1 VITVQ
6 LLGGASL
13 RSGEVPLAGPPAQ
26 RHRIALLSL
35 IVAAWPQPLSRDRAM
50 ALLWP
55 ERDLPKARRLLNLAV
70 HVLRSAL
77 GEDAIVSANDGLLL
91 NPTALSC
98 DLHELRA
105 AIAANDPERIAR
117 CYTGALLDG
126 FHLDES
132 AEFAYWLDER
142 RSELVHAFTG
152 ALRIVAE
159 GQERSGDVHGRVGTC
174 RKLVAAHPHSGLYA
188 RALMR
193 ALDAIGDRAGAI
205 RHAAEHARRL
215 ELDLELPPDPEVQ
228 ALADELRAAAP
239 ARRAPAGSRP
249 AARPRGQAHHLYLQ
263 GRRWASEY
271 TLAGLARAADCFER
285 AVAHDPSFALA
296 LTGLAMAYAELS
308 EQGGMPP
315 DTAYRKAGAAA
326 AAALRLDPELGE
338 THRTVAYL
346 KAVREHDW
354 AGAEAE
360 FQRAL
365 ELNPEDADAHDL
377 YGRLCAALGRYDE
390 AIVLQRRAQELDPLS
405 HRLDVVSTLLRA
417 GRHHEAVMGARNAVE
432 LDPGHDRAR
441 ATLGWAYFLSGRQE
455 EGLAELERAA
465 SLSPNSTLWLGQLGE
480 AYGMAGRTERAR
492 EVLRQLESRARTA
505 YVSPYHLAYVHTGL
519 GEYDQAAALL
529 ERASRERSGAV
540 YGIRG
545 SFLFAPLHAHPGFR
559 ALLER
564 MGVMGDDRAIGR

>member
-13 RSGEVPLAGPPAQ
+13 RAGDVPLAGPPAQ

-55 ERDLPKARRLLNLAV
+55 DRDLVKARRLLNLSV
-70 HVLRSAL
+70 YVLRSAL
-77 GEDAIVSANDGLLL
+77 GEDAIVSTNDGLLL
-91 NPTALSC
+91 NPTALTC
-98 DLHELRA
+98 DFHELRA
-105 AIAANDPERIAR
+105 AIAANDPERISR

-152 ALRIVAE
+152 ALRLVAE
-159 GQERSGDVHGRVGTC
+159 DQERAGDVHGRVSTC
-174 RKLVAAHPHSGLYA
+174 RRLVAAHPHSGLYA

-193 ALDAIGDRAGAI
+193 ALDAVGDRPGAI

-215 ELDLELPPDPEVQ
+215 EVDLDLPPDPEVQ
-228 ALADELRAAAP
+228 ALAEELRTAAP
-239 ARRAPAGSRP
+239 ARPPATGARATV
-249 AARPRGQAHHLYLQ
+249 RPRGQAYHLYLQ

-285 AVAHDPSFALA
+285 AVAHDPTFALA
-296 LTGLAMAYAELS
+296 SANLAMAYAELA
-308 EQGGMPP
+308 EQGGMAP
-315 DTAYRKAGAAA
+315 DVAYRRAGDAAA
-326 AAALRLDPELGE
+326 TALRLDPELGE
-338 THRTVAYL
+338 AHRTIAYL
-346 KAVREHDW
+346 TAVRDHDW
-354 AGAEAE
+354 AAAEQE
-360 FQRAL
+360 FKRAL
-365 ELNPEDADAHDL
+365 ALNPDDADAHDL

-390 AIVLQRRAQELDPLS
+390 AITLQRRAQELDPLS

-417 GRHHEAVMGARNAVE
+417 GRHHEAVVGARNAVE

-455 EGLAELERAA
+455 EGLVELERAVA
-465 SLSPNSTLWLGQLGE
+465 ISPNSTLWLGQLGQ
-480 AYGMAGRTERAR
+480 AYAMAGQTPKAL
-492 EVLRQLESRARTA
+492 EVLRQLDRRARTA
-505 YVSPYHLAYVHTGL
+505 YVSPYHLAYVYTGL
-519 GEYDQAAALL
+519 GEADRAVACL
-529 ERASRERSGAV
+529 ERAVAERAGAV
-540 YGIRG
+540 YGIKG
-545 SFLFAPLHAHPGFR
+545 SFLFAALQAHPGFR
-559 ALLER
+559 ALLQRLKVE
-564 MGVMGDDRAIGR
+564 

>member
-13 RSGEVPLAGPPAQ
+13 RAGEVPLGGPPAQ

-55 ERDLPKARRLLNLAV
+55 ERDLVKARRLLNLAV

-77 GEDAIVSANDGLLL
+77 GEDAILSTTDGLLL

-152 ALRIVAE
+152 ALRVVAE
-159 GQERSGDVHGRVGTC
+159 DQERNGDMHGRVSTC

-193 ALDAIGDRAGAI
+193 ALDAAGDRAGAI
-205 RHAAEHARRL
+205 RHAGEHARRL

-228 ALADELRAAAP
+228 ALAEELRTAAP
-239 ARRAPAGSRP
+239 VRP
-249 AARPRGQAHHLYLQ
+249 ASATRTAGRPRGQAQHLYLQ

-271 TLAGLARAADCFER
+271 TWAGLARAADCFER
-285 AVAHDPSFALA
+285 AVAHDPAFALA

-315 DTAYRKAGAAA
+315 DVAYRKAGAAA
-326 AAALRLDPELGE
+326 AAALRIDPQLGE
-338 THRTVAYL
+338 AHRTVAYL

-360 FQRAL
+360 FKRAL

-377 YGRLCAALGRYDE
+377 YGRLCSAMGRYDE
-390 AIVLQRRAQELDPLS
+390 AIQLQRRAQELDPLS

-417 GRHHEAVMGARNAVE
+417 GRHHEALIGARNAVE
-432 LDPGHDRAR
+432 LDPGHDRGR
-441 ATLGWAYFLSGRQE
+441 ATLGWAYFLSGRRE
-455 EGLAELERAA
+455 EGLAELERAV

-480 AYGMAGRTERAR
+480 AYGLAGRTDRAR
-492 EVLRQLESRARTA
+492 EVLRQLQTRARTA

-519 GEYDQAAALL
+519 GEFDQAVALL
-529 ERASRERSGAV
+529 DRASRERSGAV
-540 YGIRG
+540 YGIAG
-545 SFLFAPLHAHPGFR
+545 SFLFTPLHEHAGFR

-564 MGVMGDDRAIGR
+564 MAINPTVSGER

>member
-1 VITVQ
+1 
-6 LLGGASL
+6 
-13 RSGEVPLAGPPAQ
+13 
-26 RHRIALLSL
+26 
-35 IVAAWPQPLSRDRAM
+35 M

-55 ERDLPKARRLLNLAV
+55 ERDLVKARRLLNLAV

-77 GEDAIVSANDGLLL
+77 GEDAILSTNDGLLL
-91 NPTALSC
+91 NPTALTC

-105 AIAANDPERIAR
+105 AISANDPERIAR

-132 AEFAYWLDER
+132 SEFAYWLDER

-152 ALRIVAE
+152 ALRVVAE
-159 GQERSGDVHGRVGTC
+159 DQERNGDMHGRVSTF

-193 ALDAIGDRAGAI
+193 ALDAAGDRAGAI

-228 ALADELRAAAP
+228 ALAEELRAAAP
-239 ARRAPAGSRP
+239 ARAARVPARP
-249 AARPRGQAHHLYLQ
+249 TPRPRGQAHHLYLA

-271 TLAGLARAADCFER
+271 TRAGLARAADCFER
-285 AVAHDPSFALA
+285 AVAHDPTFALA

-315 DTAYRKAGAAA
+315 DVAYRKAGEAA
-326 AAALRLDPELGE
+326 AAALRIDPELGE
-338 THRTVAYL
+338 AHRTVAYL
-346 KAVREHDW
+346 KVVRDHDW

-365 ELNPEDADAHDL
+365 ELNPEDANAHDL
-377 YGRLCAALGRYDE
+377 YGRLCSALGRHDE
-390 AIVLQRRAQELDPLS
+390 AIALQRRAQELDPLS
-405 HRLDVVSTLLRA
+405 HRLDAVSSLLRA
-417 GRHHEAVMGARNAVE
+417 GRHHEALIGARNAVE
-432 LDPGHDRAR
+432 LDPGHDRGR

-455 EGLAELERAA
+455 EGVAELERAV

-480 AYGMAGRTERAR
+480 AYGLAGRTGGAR
-492 EVLRQLESRARTA
+492 EVLRQVETRARA
-505 YVSPYHLAYVHTGL
+505 G
-519 GEYDQAAALL
+519 
-529 ERASRERSGAV
+529 
-540 YGIRG
+540 
-545 SFLFAPLHAHPGFR
+545 
-559 ALLER
+559 
-564 MGVMGDDRAIGR
+564 

>member
-13 RSGEVPLAGPPAQ
+13 RSGDVPIAGPPAQ

-35 IVAAWPQPLSRDRAM
+35 IVSAWPQPLSRDRAM

-55 ERDLPKARRLLNLAV
+55 ERDLVKTRRLLNLAV
-70 HVLRSAL
+70 YVLRTAL
-77 GEDAIVSANDGLLL
+77 GEDAIVSTNDGLLL

-105 AIAANDPERIAR
+105 AISANDPERIAR

-152 ALRIVAE
+152 ALRLVAE
-159 GQERSGDVHGRVGTC
+159 DQERAGDLHGRINTC
-174 RKLVAAHPHSGLYA
+174 RRLVAAHPHSGLYA

-193 ALDAIGDRAGAI
+193 ALDAAGDRAGAI
-205 RHAAEHARRL
+205 RHSTEHARRL
-215 ELDLELPPDPEVQ
+215 EQDLELPPDPEVQ
-228 ALADELRAAAP
+228 SLAEELRTAAPPRPAAP
-239 ARRAPAGSRP
+239 AARTAP
-249 AARPRGQAHHLYLQ
+249 RPRGQAYHLYLQ

-296 LTGLAMAYAELS
+296 SANLAMAYAELS
-308 EQGGMPP
+308 EQGGMAPEV
-315 DTAYRKAGAAA
+315 AYRRAADAAA
-326 AAALRLDPELGE
+326 TALRLDPELGE
-338 THRTVAYL
+338 AHRTAAYL

-354 AGAEAE
+354 AGAEEE
-360 FQRAL
+360 FKRAL
-365 ELNPEDADAHDL
+365 ELSPDDADAHDL

-390 AIVLQRRAQELDPLS
+390 AIALQRQAQELDPLS

-417 GRHHEAVMGARNAVE
+417 GRHHEAVGGARNAVE

-441 ATLGWAYFLSGRQE
+441 ATLGWAYFMSGRQD
-455 EGLAELERAA
+455 EGLVELERAV
-465 SLSPNSTLWLGQLGE
+465 SLSPNSTLWLGQLGQ
-480 AYGMAGRTERAR
+480 AYAMAGRTDKAR
-492 EVLRQLESRARTA
+492 EVLRQLETRARTA
-505 YVSPYHLAYVHTGL
+505 YVSPYHLAYIYTGL
-519 GEYDQAAALL
+519 GEADRAVALL
-529 ERASRERSGAV
+529 ERALAERAGAV
-540 YGIRG
+540 YGIKG
-545 SFLFAPLHAHPGFR
+545 SFLFAGLQGHPGFR
-559 ALLER
+559 ELLRR
-564 MGVMGDDRAIGR
+564 MGLE

>member
-1 VITVQ
+1 MITVQ

-55 ERDLPKARRLLNLAV
+55 ERDLVKARRLLNLAV

-77 GEDAIVSANDGLLL
+77 GEHAILSTNDGLLI

-152 ALRIVAE
+152 ALRVVAE
-159 GQERSGDVHGRVGTC
+159 DQGRNGDVHGRVSTC

-193 ALDAIGDRAGAI
+193 ALDAVGDRAGAI
-205 RHAAEHARRL
+205 RHAAEHTRRL
-215 ELDLELPPDPEVQ
+215 AQDLELPPDPEVQ
-228 ALADELRAAAP
+228 ALAEELRTAAP
-239 ARRAPAGSRP
+239 TQPAVASPRAQ
-249 AARPRGQAHHLYLQ
+249 ARPRGQAHHLYLQ

-271 TLAGLARAADCFER
+271 TLAGLARAVDCFER
-285 AVAHDPSFALA
+285 AVAHDPTFALA
-296 LTGLAMAYAELS
+296 LAGLAMAYAELS

-315 DTAYRKAGAAA
+315 DVAYRKAGEAS

-338 THRTVAYL
+338 AHRTSAYL

-354 AGAEAE
+354 AGAELE
-360 FQRAL
+360 FVRAL
-365 ELNPEDADAHDL
+365 ALNPEDADAHDL
-377 YGRLCAALGRYDE
+377 YGRMCAALGRYDE

-417 GRHHEAVMGARNAVE
+417 GRHHEAAVGARNAVE
-432 LDPGHDRAR
+432 LDPGHDRSR
-441 ATLGWAYFLSGRQE
+441 ATLGWAYFLSGRQD

-465 SLSPNSTLWLGQLGE
+465 SLSPNSTLWTGQLGA
-480 AYGMAGRTERAR
+480 AYAMAGRIDKAR
-492 EVLRQLESRARTA
+492 EVLRQLETRARTT

-519 GEYDQAAALL
+519 GDYDRALGLLEQAAT
-529 ERASRERSGAV
+529 ERSGAV
-540 YGIRG
+540 YGIRS
-545 SFLFAPLHAHPGFR
+545 SFLFAPLHGHPRFR

-564 MGVMGDDRAIGR
+564 MGLAEGG

>member
-1 VITVQ
+1 MITVQ

-13 RSGEVPLAGPPAQ
+13 RAGEVPLAGPPAQ

-35 IVAAWPQPLSRDRAM
+35 IIAAWPQPLSRDRAM

-55 ERDLPKARRLLNLAV
+55 ERGLIKARRLLNLAV

-77 GEDAIVSANDGLLL
+77 GEDAILSTTDGLLL

-132 AEFAYWLDER
+132 AEFAYWLDQR
-142 RSELVHAFTG
+142 RTELVHAFTG
-152 ALRIVAE
+152 ALRVVAE
-159 GQERSGDVHGRVGTC
+159 DQERSGALHGRVTTF
-174 RKLVAAHPHSGLYA
+174 RRLVAAHPHSGLYA

-193 ALDAIGDRAGAI
+193 ALDAVGDRAGAI

-228 ALADELRAAAP
+228 ALAEELRTAAP
-239 ARRAPAGSRP
+239 PRP
-249 AARPRGQAHHLYLQ
+249 APPRSTTRPRGQAHHLYLQ

-285 AVAHDPSFALA
+285 AVAHDPTFTLA
-296 LTGLAMAYAELS
+296 HTELAMVYAELS

-315 DTAYRKAGAAA
+315 DVAYRKAGDAA
-326 AAALRLDPELGE
+326 AAALRLGPELGE
-338 THRTVAYL
+338 AHRTAAYL
-346 KAVREHDW
+346 KLVREHDW

-360 FQRAL
+360 FKRAL

-377 YGRLCAALGRYDE
+377 YGRLCSALGRHDE
-390 AIVLQRRAQELDPLS
+390 AIALQRRAQELDPLS
-405 HRLDVVSTLLRA
+405 HRLDAVSSLLRA
-417 GRHHEAVMGARNAVE
+417 GRYHEAVIGARNAVE
-432 LDPGHDRAR
+432 LDPGHDRGR
-441 ATLGWAYFLSGRQE
+441 ATLGWAYFLSGRRDD
-455 EGLAELERAA
+455 GLAELERAVA
-465 SLSPNSTLWLGQLGE
+465 LSPNSTLWLGQLGE
-480 AYGMAGRTERAR
+480 AYGMAGRTDRAR
-492 EVLRQLESRARTA
+492 EVLRQLEARARTA

-519 GEYDQAAALL
+519 GEYDRAVALL
-529 ERASRERSGAV
+529 ERAAAERAGAV
-540 YGIRG
+540 YGIAG
-545 SFLFAPLHAHPGFR
+545 SFLFTPLHGHAGFQ
-559 ALLER
+559 AILER
-564 MGVMGDDRAIGR
+564 MGVR

>member
-13 RSGEVPLAGPPAQ
+13 RAGEVPLAGPPAQ

-55 ERDLPKARRLLNLAV
+55 ERDLVKARRLLNLSV
-70 HVLRSAL
+70 YVLRSAL
-77 GEDAIVSANDGLLL
+77 GEDAIVSTNDGLLL
-91 NPTALSC
+91 NPTALTC

-105 AIAANDPERIAR
+105 AISANDPERIAR

-152 ALRIVAE
+152 ALRLVAE
-159 GQERSGDVHGRVGTC
+159 DQERVGDVHGRVSTC
-174 RKLVAAHPHSGLYA
+174 RRLVAAHPHSGLYA

-193 ALDAIGDRAGAI
+193 ALDAAGDRAGAI
-205 RHAAEHARRL
+205 RHAAEHTRRL
-215 ELDLELPPDPEVQ
+215 EADLELPPDPEVQ
-228 ALADELRAAAP
+228 ALAEELRTAAP
-239 ARRAPAGSRP
+239 ARPQPTGARP
-249 AARPRGQAHHLYLQ
+249 TARPRGQAYHLHLQ

-285 AVAHDPSFALA
+285 AVAHDPRFALA
-296 LTGLAMAYAELS
+296 SANLAMAYAELA
-308 EQGGMPP
+308 EQGGMAP
-315 DTAYRKAGAAA
+315 DVAYRRAGDAA
-326 AAALRLDPELGE
+326 AAALRLEPELGE
-338 THRTVAYL
+338 AHRAIAYL
-346 KAVREHDW
+346 TAVRDHDW
-354 AGAEAE
+354 AGAEDQ
-360 FQRAL
+360 FKRAL
-365 ELNPEDADAHDL
+365 ELNPDDADAHDL

-390 AIVLQRRAQELDPLS
+390 AITLQRRAQELDPLS

-417 GRHHEAVMGARNAVE
+417 GRHHEAVVGARNAVE

-455 EGLAELERAA
+455 EGLVELERAVA
-465 SLSPNSTLWLGQLGE
+465 ISPNSTLWLGQLGQ
-480 AYGMAGRTERAR
+480 AYGMAGQTPKAL
-492 EVLRQLESRARTA
+492 EVLRQLDARARTA
-505 YVSPYHLAYVHTGL
+505 YVSPYHLAYVYTGL
-519 GEYDQAAALL
+519 GEGDRAVSYL
-529 ERASRERSGAV
+529 ERAVAERAGAV
-540 YGIRG
+540 YGIKG
-545 SFLFAPLHAHPGFR
+545 SFLFASLQAHPGFR
-559 ALLER
+559 ALLRHLKVE
-564 MGVMGDDRAIGR
+564 